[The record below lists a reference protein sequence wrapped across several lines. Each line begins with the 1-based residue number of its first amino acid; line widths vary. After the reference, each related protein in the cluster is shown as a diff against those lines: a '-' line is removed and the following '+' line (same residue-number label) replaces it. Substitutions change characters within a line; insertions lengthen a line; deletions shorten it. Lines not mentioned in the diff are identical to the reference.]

1 MSVQTR
7 VSYKT
12 LMCSASCIYVV
23 MNMNLNRQCLRHTNQ
38 TTAWSKGMP
47 EYYWT
52 YNFGYQL
59 WRLICMPLPFFSS
72 FVPIPHCKCQRK
84 VSSLLFHWSKDTS
97 PWTTEKENDE
107 CCESVYLFDTWK
119 RRGLEV
125 VHTTPGPVSSFSNFT
140 LIPRSALCFSFHK
153 SHSQPEW
160 TLKGFICC
168 SITMIYPPET
178 TFLTYLDSTWQ
189 HD

>member
-1 MSVQTR
+1 MQLRAWPKQAPGSILKMSEKPHTWDRCETLPFFPRFPVSESSLWKFCATSVQTR

-59 WRLICMPLPFFSS
+59 WRLICMSLPFFSS

-107 CCESVYLFDTWK
+107 CCSQ
-119 RRGLEV
+119 
-125 VHTTPGPVSSFSNFT
+125 FT
-140 LIPRSALCFSFHK
+140 S
-153 SHSQPEW
+153 
-160 TLKGFICC
+160 
-168 SITMIYPPET
+168 
-178 TFLTYLDSTWQ
+178 LT
-189 HD
+189 HEKEGV